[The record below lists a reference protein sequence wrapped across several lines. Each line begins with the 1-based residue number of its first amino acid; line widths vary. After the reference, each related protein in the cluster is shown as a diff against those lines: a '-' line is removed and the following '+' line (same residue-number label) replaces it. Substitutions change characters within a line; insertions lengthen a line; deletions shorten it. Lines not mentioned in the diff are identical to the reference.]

1 MKTNNNIELFKNDP
15 IKKYC
20 EGLRS
25 DFHLDKKILFVQTP
39 QVVLDSFNRDIALA
53 KGYYI
58 FPPTGSQHLCEAI
71 THRGF
76 EVRVLDLNFE
86 ILKKVHKDPNF
97 NYHV

>member
-1 MKTNNNIELFKNDP
+1 MERLRSPLKTNWL
-15 IKKYC
+15 
-20 EGLRS
+20 
-25 DFHLDKKILFVQTP
+25 HKKILFVQTP